1 MDVNNQR
8 ERLNAV
14 IRERA
19 VRYGDFVLRSG
30 AHSSFYLDC
39 RQVTLD
45 SEGAFLVASLML
57 ARMEDVEAQAVGGP
71 ALGAVPI
78 VGAVCALAHARGRRL
93 SGFFIRKEAK
103 DHGMGN
109 LVEGAL
115 EPGMRVVM
123 VEDTVTTGG
132 ELLRA
137 VDAVREFG
145 LRDCPRPL
153 DRGSRRRGPP
163 VHTRS
168 RHTRRGPVFP
178 GRSWRRAR
186 VARWPRVAVPCMW
199 RVLDRTVMRIG
210 AAERERIQI
219 IE

>member
-1 MDVNNQR
+1 MDVIAQR
-8 ERLNAV
+8 ERLNVV

-57 ARMEDVEAQAVGGP
+57 AKMEDVEARAVGGP

-78 VGAVCALAHARGRRL
+78 VGAVCAVAHARGRHL

-103 DHGMGN
+103 DHGMGK
-109 LVEGAL
+109 LLEGTL

-137 VDAVREFG
+137 INAVRELG
-145 LRDCPRPL
+145 CEVALAL
-153 DRGSRRRGPP
+153 WIVDRGAGALQSIRDRGI
-163 VHTRS
+163 H
-168 RHTRRGPVFP
+168 
-178 GRSWRRAR
+178 
-186 VARWPRVAVPCMW
+186 
-199 RVLDRTVMRIG
+199 
-210 AAERERIQI
+210 AEALYTLEDLGILRE
-219 IE
+219 